1 MVEHKRR
8 RLESSLTAGGILR
21 APMDLLAPRA
31 VQIDAS
37 SHCQLACPVCPTANG
52 LTRPVLGAGHLKL
65 ADFERLLDRNPEI
78 REVELSNY
86 GEMFL
91 NPQLPDL
98 LACAYAREVVVSGGN
113 GVNLNFAS
121 EAALNAVV
129 KFRVRALTCSIDGA
143 TGETYARYRING
155 NLDQVLAHVDRIRE
169 LRRLSGSAFPL
180 LDWQFVVMGHNEHEI
195 EAARAM
201 ARARGMQFLPR
212 LSWSADHSPVLNQD
226 LVRIQTGLGA
236 SSREEFRER
245 KGVEYTRDIC
255 YQLWRAPVINW
266 DGKLLGC
273 CANYWGDFGGN
284 VFADGLQASM
294 RNPKL
299 EYARQMLRGKAEPRP
314 EIPCTTCDLYQ
325 AMRRAGGWMPEEV
338 LQLSSAGEIVVGVV
352 LTANSRFKF
361 ARVSIFQGAAAP
373 RFEVS
378 GRLFRFGSDTGVY
391 FRAPAAGRYTVAAQC
406 LDAAGW
412 GAPASRTVDISA
424 SPLCQ
429 QVKIEAGA
437 GRDETSGHAADQA
450 KAVPF
455 CIR

>member
-1 MVEHKRR
+1 
-8 RLESSLTAGGILR
+8 
-21 APMDLLAPRA
+21 MDLLAPRA

-52 LTRPVLGAGHLKL
+52 LARPVLGAGHLKL

-98 LACAYAREVVVSGGN
+98 LACAYGREVVVSGSN

-121 EAALNAVV
+121 DAALDAIV

-143 TGETYARYRING
+143 TQETYSRYRING
-155 NLDQVLAHVDRIRE
+155 HLGRVLAHVDRIRE

-195 EAARAM
+195 ELARAM

-212 LSWSADHSPVLNQD
+212 LSWSADHSPVVNQD

-236 SSREEFRER
+236 ASRQEFREK

-266 DGKLLGC
+266 DGKMLGC
-273 CANYWGDFGGN
+273 CVNYWGDFGGN
-284 VFADGLQASM
+284 VFADGLGASM
-294 RNPKL
+294 RNPRL
-299 EYARQMLRGKAEPRP
+299 EYARQMLQGKAEPRP
-314 EIPCTTCDLYQ
+314 EIPCATCDQYQ
-325 AMRRAGGWMPEEV
+325 AMRRAGGWIQEEV
-338 LQLSSAGEIVVGVV
+338 LQLSAAGEILVGVV
-352 LTANSRFKF
+352 VTANPGFKF
-361 ARVSIFQGAAAP
+361 ARVSIFQGASAP

-378 GRLFRFGSDTGVY
+378 GRLFRFGSDTAVY
-391 FRAPAAGRYTVAAQC
+391 FRAPAPGRYTVAVQC

-412 GAPASRTVDISA
+412 EPPASRIVDISVR
-424 SPLCQ
+424 PLCQ
-429 QVKIEAGA
+429 QVQIDAGA
-437 GRDETSGHAADQA
+437 GQAEPSGHAADQA
-450 KAVPF
+450 TAVPF

>member
-1 MVEHKRR
+1 
-8 RLESSLTAGGILR
+8 
-21 APMDLLAPRA
+21 MDLLAPRA

-52 LTRPVLGAGHLKL
+52 LARPVLGAGHLKL

-98 LACAYAREVVVSGGN
+98 LACAYARQVVVSGSN

-121 EAALNAVV
+121 DAALNAVV

-143 TGETYARYRING
+143 TAETYARYRING
-155 NLDQVLAHVDRIRE
+155 QLDRVLAHVDRIRD
-169 LRRLSGSAFPL
+169 LRRLNGSAFPL
-180 LDWQFVVMGHNEHEI
+180 LDWQFVIMGHNEHEI
-195 EAARAM
+195 ESASAM
-201 ARARGMQFLPR
+201 ARARGMEFVPR
-212 LSWSADHSPVLNQD
+212 LSWSADHSPVVNQD

-236 SSREEFRER
+236 ASREEFREK

-266 DGKLLGC
+266 DGKMLGC
-273 CANYWGDFGGN
+273 CVNFWGDFGGN
-284 VFADGLQASM
+284 VFADGLQESM

-299 EYARQMLRGKAEPRP
+299 EYARQMLKGKAEPRP
-314 EIPCTTCDLYQ
+314 EIPCTTCDQYH
-325 AMRRAGGWMPEEV
+325 AMRRAGGWIEE
-338 LQLSSAGEIVVGVV
+338 GEVQFPATSKILVGLVP
-352 LTANSRFKF
+352 TANPCFKF
-361 ARVSIFQGAAAP
+361 ARVSIRQGKAAP
-373 RFEVS
+373 HFEVS

-391 FRAPAAGRYTVAAQC
+391 FRAPAAGSYTVAVQC

-412 GAPASRTVDISA
+412 GAVTSRVVDIPER
-424 SPLCQ
+424 PLCQ
-429 QVKIEAGA
+429 QIELDAGS
-437 GRDETSGHAADQA
+437 GPDESSRHAAGPAAD
-450 KAVPF
+450 VPF
-455 CIR
+455 WIR

>member
-1 MVEHKRR
+1 
-8 RLESSLTAGGILR
+8 
-21 APMDLLAPRA
+21 MDLLAPRA

-52 LTRPVLGAGHLKL
+52 LARPVLGAGHLKL

-98 LACAYAREVVVSGGN
+98 LACAFEREVVVSGSN

-121 EAALNAVV
+121 DAALNALV

-143 TGETYARYRING
+143 TQDTYSRYRING
-155 NLDQVLAHVDRIRE
+155 QLDRVLAHIDRIRD

-195 EAARAM
+195 ESARAM
-201 ARARGMQFLPR
+201 ARARGMQFMPR

-236 SSREEFRER
+236 ASREEFREKR
-245 KGVEYTRDIC
+245 GVEYTRDIC

-266 DGKLLGC
+266 DGKMLGC
-273 CANYWGDFGGN
+273 CVNYWGDFGGN
-284 VFADGLQASM
+284 VFADGLSAAM
-294 RNPKL
+294 RNSKL
-299 EYARQMLRGKAEPRP
+299 EYARQMLQGKAGPRP
-314 EIPCTTCDLYQ
+314 EIPCTQCDQYQ
-325 AMRRAGGWMPEEV
+325 AMSRAGGWIAEEE
-338 LQLSSAGEIVVGVV
+338 LQFPAAGEILVGLVV
-352 LTANSRFKF
+352 TANPSVKF
-361 ARVSIFQGAAAP
+361 ARVSICQGTAEP

-391 FRAPAAGRYTVAAQC
+391 FRVPAAGTYTVAAQC
-406 LDAAGW
+406 LDATGW
-412 GAPASRTVDISA
+412 GRVTSRVVNIPDR
-424 SPLCQ
+424 PLCQ
-429 QVKIEAGA
+429 QIGMDAGSDADESSGQAA
-437 GRDETSGHAADQA
+437 GPAA
-450 KAVPF
+450 AVSF
-455 CIR
+455 WIR

>member
-1 MVEHKRR
+1 
-8 RLESSLTAGGILR
+8 
-21 APMDLLAPRA
+21 MDLLAPRA

-65 ADFERLLDRNPEI
+65 ADFKRLLDRNPEI

-98 LACAYAREVVVSGGN
+98 LACAYERQVVVSGSN

-121 EAALNAVV
+121 DAALDAIV

-143 TGETYARYRING
+143 TPQTYSRYRING
-155 NLDQVLAHVDRIRE
+155 QLDRVLAHVDRIRD
-169 LRRLSGSAFPL
+169 LRRLNGSAFPL
-180 LDWQFVVMGHNEHEI
+180 LVWQFVVMGHNEHEI
-195 EAARAM
+195 ESARAM
-201 ARARGMQFLPR
+201 AHARGMQFIPR
-212 LSWSADHSPVLNQD
+212 LSWSADHSPVVNRD

-236 SSREEFRER
+236 ASREEFREK

-266 DGKLLGC
+266 DGKMLGC
-273 CANYWGDFGGN
+273 CVNFWGDFGGN
-284 VFADGLQASM
+284 VFADGLQATM

-299 EYARQMLRGKAEPRP
+299 EYARQMLKGKAEPRP
-314 EIPCTTCDLYQ
+314 EIPCTTCDQYH
-325 AMRRAGGWMPEEV
+325 AMSRAGGWIEEEE
-338 LQLSSAGEIVVGVV
+338 LQFSATSEILVGVV
-352 LTANSRFKF
+352 VTANPRFKF
-361 ARVSIFQGAAAP
+361 ARVSINPSINLGTATP
-373 RFEVS
+373 HFEVS
-378 GRLFRFGSDTGVY
+378 GRLFRFGTDTGVY

-412 GAPASRTVDISA
+412 GRVTSRIFDIPDR
-424 SPLCQ
+424 PLCQ
-429 QVKIEAGA
+429 QIEIDAGA
-437 GRDETSGHAADQA
+437 GLDEMPCDVSQQA
-450 KAVPF
+450 PAVPF
-455 CIR
+455 WIR